1 MLPSISEVK
10 MIMMALGRNLG
21 LQHPKAMGYVGRYN
35 NNNVAAKESCL
46 VYVSGERL
54 TRHQGGTEEEE
65 EEECQHCCFVLTSSV
80 VFTGRELE
88 R

>member
-1 MLPSISEVK
+1 M
-10 MIMMALGRNLG
+10 
-21 LQHPKAMGYVGRYN
+21 YN
-35 NNNVAAKESCL
+35 NNVAKESCL

-54 TRHQGGTEEEE
+54 TRHQGGTSICSTEEEE
-65 EEECQHCCFVLTSSV
+65 KEEECQHCCFVLTSSV